1 MAEATTLPSSPAAAL
16 TASLKPILLLVGIAA
31 AVAAGVTVVLWSRGP
46 SYSLLYANIAAEDQ
60 SAIAQALDAAQIP
73 YRIQPGSNNIEVAA
87 ERVGEARMKL
97 AGQGLPES
105 SGSGFA
111 QMDKDPGFGVS
122 QFVENARYQH
132 ALETELARTI
142 SNLRPVEGARVH
154 LAIPRQ
160 TAFVRDHHPASASV
174 FVQVRPGRRLD
185 EGQVQAIVNLVASS
199 IPEMEASQIT
209 VVDQQGHLLSSP
221 ENHDEFALRE
231 QQFDMVHRL
240 EDDYTQ
246 KIEGLLAPMLG
257 AGRVRA
263 QVVAQMDMAVSEE
276 AREQYKPDSQI
287 VRSEQTSEQSNHDG
301 SSGGVPGALTNQPPP
316 AGVAQ
321 NPPPNTAPNAN
332 NATAA
337 NATAANA
344 AAGAN
349 GGKAAVG
356 PNAQTQP
363 VGATG
368 AGADSSSSK
377 TATRNY
383 EIDRTLNYTRNPAGR
398 LKRLTV
404 AVLVDNMHVPQKD
417 GKFKDVALTPE
428 QLDHITQ
435 LVKDAVG
442 YDQARGDNVNVINAS
457 FTAEPAPPEGEI
469 ETTPF
474 WETPLFL
481 NMAKLFGGVIVLMV
495 LILSVLKPLIRNLV
509 GPAKHTTALIARSNN
524 EATVT
529 IEPMPDGAQAA
540 AMAAGNTP
548 ALPGADPKA
557 VALTHEQQVTQART
571 LVNQDPK
578 RVAQVV
584 RGWVAQDE

>member
-1 MAEATTLPSSPAAAL
+1 MAEATALPSPASAL
-16 TASLKPILLLVGIAA
+16 SASLKPILLLVGIAA
-31 AVAAGVTVVLWSRGP
+31 AVAAGVTVVLWTRGP
-46 SYSLLYANIAAEDQ
+46 SYSLLYPNVAAEDQ

-87 ERVGEARMKL
+87 ERVSEARMKL

-105 SGSGFA
+105 SNNGYA
-111 QMDKDPGFGVS
+111 LMDKDPGFGVS

-142 SNLRPVEGARVH
+142 TNLRPVEGARVH

-160 TAFVRDHHPASASV
+160 SAFVRDHHPASASV
-174 FVQVRPGRRLD
+174 FVQVKPGRRL
-185 EGQVQAIVNLVASS
+185 EQGQVQAIVNLVASS
-199 IPEMEASQIT
+199 IPEMEANQVT

-221 ENHDEFALRE
+221 EGHDEFALRE

-240 EDDYTQ
+240 EEDYTQ
-246 KIEGLLAPMLG
+246 RIEALLTPMIG

-276 AREQYKPDSQI
+276 AREQYRPDSQI
-287 VRSEQTSEQSNHDG
+287 VRSEQTSEQNSRDG

-321 NPPPNTAPNAN
+321 PPPANTAPQN
-332 NATAA
+332 AA
-337 NATAANA
+337 NANGAAAAANKGA
-344 AAGAN
+344 A
-349 GGKAAVG
+349 
-356 PNAQTQP
+356 PLTQP

-368 AGADSSSSK
+368 TGGADTESSK
-377 TATRNY
+377 STTRNY
-383 EIDRTLNYTRNPAGR
+383 EIDRTLQYTRSPAGR

-404 AVLVDNMHVPQKD
+404 AVLLDNMRVTEKD
-417 GKFKDVALTPE
+417 GKTKDIPLKQE

-442 YDQARGDNVNVINAS
+442 FDEARGDNVNVVNAS
-457 FTAEPAPPEGEI
+457 FTTEPAAPEGEL
-469 ETTPF
+469 EKAPF
-474 WETPLFL
+474 WESPFFL
-481 NMAKLFGGVIVLMV
+481 NMAKLGAGLVVLLV
-495 LILSVLKPLIRNLV
+495 LVLSVLRPLMRNLV
-509 GPAKHTTALIARSNN
+509 GPQRQTVQLIPRNN
-524 EATVT
+524 EATEIT
-529 IEPMPDGAQAA
+529 TQPIEDT
-540 AMAAGNTP
+540 AGGNP

-557 VALTHEQQVTQART
+557 VALTHEQQVAQART

-584 RGWVAQDE
+584 RGWVAADE